1 MRGFLLRRDIL
12 LHREFVLFHF
22 TIFYNIPYYLAN
34 KTTFFLST
42 YHMHVQLNR
51 AACKCKTSSKTIV
64 MLSVLDKRTFG
75 VLGNKKELKSYAH
88 G

>member
-1 MRGFLLRRDIL
+1 
-12 LHREFVLFHF
+12 
-22 TIFYNIPYYLAN
+22 
-34 KTTFFLST
+34 
-42 YHMHVQLNR
+42 MHVQLNR